1 MIVWI
6 EPSKERCVAVKHEI
20 SGIVSRDT
28 VLTIPNLLTLIR
40 LLLIGPIVWAFL
52 VLRSSG
58 LTAILLTISGAT
70 DVIDGWIA
78 RHFRM
83 ISPLGTALDP
93 LADKLTQFAML
104 ICLATRYPVMRL
116 PLVMLVVKEVAT
128 GLMGL
133 MVFRLTG
140 NVLGAEWHGK
150 LVTCLLYALM
160 IAHIMWQ
167 EMPVAL
173 SNTLTCLCMA
183 MMAVSFALYAR
194 RNIRAI
200 QGGRRS

>member
-1 MIVWI
+1 M
-6 EPSKERCVAVKHEI
+6 KHEI

-40 LLLIGPIVWAFL
+40 LLLIGPIVWSFVAL
-52 VLRSSG
+52 GRGDV
-58 LTAILLTISGAT
+58 TAILLTVSGAT
-70 DVIDGWIA
+70 DVVDGWIA
-78 RHFRM
+78 RHFHM

-93 LADKLTQFAML
+93 LADKMTQFAVL

-116 PLVMLVVKEVAT
+116 PLVMLVIKEAAT

-140 NVLGAEWHGK
+140 DVLGAEWHGK
-150 LVTCLLYALM
+150 LVTCLLYAMM
-160 IAHIMWQ
+160 IAHILWQ

-173 SNTLTCLCMA
+173 SNSLTGLCMA

-200 QGGRRS
+200 QGGKRS